1 MLTHYFNYIESREF
15 FYSMGLI
22 SLLSSD
28 RSESLFLPAHGR
40 GKALPEKLRKL
51 LKQRPGIW
59 DLPELF
65 EIGGPLIV
73 EGAIAES
80 QKTSAYEVGVD
91 RCWYG
96 VNGATGLLQS
106 SLLALA
112 RPGQAV
118 LMPRNIHKSCIHACL
133 IGGLKPILF
142 DVPFLS
148 DRGHADVFDR
158 RWLQRVFIKVK
169 ELEEDI
175 AAVVLVNPTY
185 QGYSADIESLIKE
198 IHSHSLP
205 VLVDEAHGT
214 HFISQIRPD
223 LPKSA
228 LFSGADMVVHSL
240 HKSAPGLV
248 QTAVLWSQGERVDP
262 IKIERSIDLLQTSSP
277 SSLLLA
283 SCEIS
288 IKELIKSKGKKR
300 LISLIEEA
308 ESIKEYLITHN
319 VPLIENSDPLRIVL
333 HTSKVGLNGI
343 EVDKK
348 FIENGIICELAEP
361 GSLTFC
367 LGFSSH
373 KRLGK
378 KFVNIWNKILKDTVR
393 QKKYSLFTRPP
404 FSIVSQPSKLFSSLG
419 SSYEKVSLKD
429 SVGRTSFE
437 MVCPYPPGIPLL
449 LPGEILDEDRVDWLL
464 EQRCL
469 WPEQIPDFVRV
480 IS

>member
-1 MLTHYFNYIESREF
+1 MS
-15 FYSMGLI
+15 LI
-22 SLLSSD
+22 TLLSGNS
-28 RSESLFLPAHGR
+28 SENLFLPAHGR
-40 GKALPEKLRKL
+40 GKGLPEKLRNL
-51 LKQRPGIW
+51 LKLKPGIW

-65 EIGGPLIV
+65 EIGGPLID

-80 QKTSAYEVGVD
+80 QKCSAYKVGVD

-118 LMPRNIHKSCIHACL
+118 LMPRNIHKSCIQACL
-133 IGGLKPILF
+133 FGGLTPILF

-148 DRGHADVFDR
+148 DRGHASVFDR
-158 RWLQRVFIKVK
+158 TWLQTVFCKAK

-205 VLVDEAHGT
+205 VLVDEAHGAYL
-214 HFISQIRPD
+214 ISELRPD

-228 LFSGADMVVHSL
+228 LSFGADLVVHSL

-248 QTAVLWSQGERVDP
+248 QSAVLWSQGGKVDP
-262 IKIERSIDLLQTSSP
+262 FRIERSIELLQTSSP

-283 SCEIS
+283 SCES
-288 IKELIKSKGKKR
+288 AIKELIESQGQKK

-308 ESIKEYLITHN
+308 ESFSDFLINHE
-319 VPLIENSDPLRIVL
+319 VPLLDNSDPLRIIL
-333 HTSKVGLNGI
+333 HSSKFGLSGI
-343 EVDKK
+343 EVDKQ
-348 FIENGIICELAEP
+348 FIKKRIIGELAEP
-361 GSLTFC
+361 GTLTFC

-373 KRLGK
+373 KGLEK
-378 KFVNIWNKILKDTVR
+378 KFVRIWNEILKSSFSQ
-393 QKKYSLFTRPP
+393 QKFYLFTRPP
-404 FSIVSQPSKLFSSLG
+404 FEIVATPSRPCSFSWG
-419 SSYEKVSLKD
+419 SNFEKVNLKD
-429 SVGRTSFE
+429 SIGRISVE

-449 LPGEILDEDRVDWLL
+449 IPGEILDKARVDWLI
-464 EQRCL
+464 EQRGF

-480 IS
+480 VS